1 MHIVQFS
8 LICLYYVK
16 KGCAVLK
23 GLLDFEIQE
32 RMIYFSDAKSTRS
45 KSLDNLLPAGT
56 EENFFGLSESKLNQ
70 RYLSQ
75 VKLSFFSLSLSVCL
89 YLSLFLPSLPCPEHI
104 LSISFFRKLYL
115 I

>member
-8 LICLYYVK
+8 LISLYYVK
-16 KGCAVLK
+16 KAVLK
-23 GLLDFEIQE
+23 GFLVFKITE
-32 RMIYFSDAKSTRS
+32 RIIYFSDAKSTRS

-89 YLSLFLPSLPCPEHI
+89 SVSIFHFPFLLSLVLNIFYQFPFLENYI
-104 LSISFFRKLYL
+104 
-115 I
+115 